1 MSDLIVE
8 NLCDIKYPYRTMPV
22 LIEGESHT
30 IEASIPYSISLKE
43 KPSADHP
50 VAISGYTESDSAP
63 STDTSF
69 YVDYNA
75 SVIYFFSTKSG
86 ESVSVDYYGTGSP
99 ITAGDLNRFSLF
111 LDNIK
116 TCLFSFVVEALSG
129 SRVRVYG
136 GKFVGSVSGDTI
148 NAQKELFVDFGENG
162 NYELGLITAGYSKKV
177 LVGIDIS
184 TLIVAVIE
192 GPETER
198 RGAALTP
205 SFESTFRPVVV
216 IAVTGDNDGFVLP
229 IVQSDILVVRNFLV

>member
-8 NLCDIKYPYRTMPV
+8 NLCDIKYPYRTTPV
-22 LIEGESHT
+22 LISGESHT

-43 KPSADHP
+43 KPSTDHP
-50 VAISGYTESDSAP
+50 ITISGYTESDSAP
-63 STDTSF
+63 SVATSF

-86 ESVSVDYYGTGSP
+86 ESVSVDYHGTGSP

-129 SRVRVYG
+129 SRVRIYG
-136 GKFVGSVSGDTI
+136 GKFVDSVSGDTI
-148 NAQKELFVDFGENG
+148 NEQKELFVDFGENG

-177 LVGIDIS
+177 LIGVDVS
-184 TLIVAVIE
+184 TLLIAVVE
-192 GPETER
+192 GAEVEKKD
-198 RGAALTP
+198 AALLP
-205 SFESTFRPVVV
+205 SFASSFRSVV
-216 IAVTGDNDGFVLP
+216 IISVTGGSNGFVLP
-229 IVQSDILVVRNFLV
+229 IAQSDIITVRNCLI